1 MLNIGAKIKELRK
14 ERKMTLAQVAGD
26 RITKGM
32 LSLIENGKAQPSMES
47 LQHIA
52 KQLDIDVSELM
63 QTENHQQM
71 KELYRDV
78 EIKRLALNK
87 EHDDKKINEKVLE
100 LYHLIHPFH
109 ENGSLKGAT
118 FEEVRI
124 YEVYLTMR
132 YFAKMD
138 LSEKPFVKLV
148 RMYEQV
154 HGYSKIL
161 KIFGRMGNIKFLENN
176 YAEGLHY
183 LHEGEK
189 YIEKYGDLIDDL
201 EKLDLYYNIT
211 VSYAALNDDVQMEKY
226 LEIALKLAKEK
237 KIVYRLND
245 FYRFLF
251 FIHCSKEEGEKA
263 SYYLK
268 KIRAFAEI
276 MEDPNETL
284 MEQLVTLLYINQ
296 IEKDYEKTVATRFDT
311 NFALEGVSYS
321 ADIFFNGQ
329 YGYAYYMLE
338 RYEEA
343 LQTLKDIEIVEY
355 NQHPID
361 LSMMYRAFAVR
372 ALCYFK
378 LGDKENAKRDILYAM
393 DGVKDL
399 KVTKE
404 IQFIIDAYE
413 EIKK

>member
-78 EIKRLALNK
+78 EKMSSALNK
-87 EHDDKKINEKVLE
+87 EYDKKKFNEKALA
-100 LYHLIHPFH
+100 LYHKIDPYIQD
-109 ENGSLKGAT
+109 GCLKGTT
-118 FEEVRI
+118 FEEVRV
-124 YEVYLTMR
+124 YEAYLSMCYHT
-132 YFAKMD
+132 KID
-138 LSEKPFVKLV
+138 LSEKPFAKLV
-148 RMYEQV
+148 GMYEQV
-154 HGYSKIL
+154 HAYSKIL
-161 KIFGRMGNIKFLENN
+161 NIYDRMASIKFLERDYSN
-176 YAEGLHY
+176 ALDY
-183 LHEGEK
+183 LFEGEK
-189 YIEKYGDLIDDL
+189 YIEKYGDLIDDI

-211 VSYAALNDDVQMEKY
+211 VISAALNEDALVEHY
-226 LEIALKLAKEK
+226 LEIALKLSKEK
-237 KIVYRLND
+237 KIFYRLNE

-251 FIHCSKEEGEKA
+251 FIHCSKEEGERA
-263 SYYLK
+263 FYYLK
-268 KIRAFAEI
+268 KMRAFVEI
-276 MEDPNETL
+276 IEDPAETV
-284 MEQLVTLLYINQ
+284 MEQILTLFYTNQ
-296 IEKDYEKTVATRFDT
+296 IEKDYEKTVATRFDR
-311 NFALEGVSYS
+311 FELPEDYYYD
-321 ADIFFNGQ
+321 ADFFFNGE
-329 YGYAYYMLE
+329 YGLAYFMLG

-343 LQTLKDIEIVEY
+343 LDYLKGLEILGN

-413 EIKK
+413 EIMK

>member
-52 KQLDIDVSELM
+52 KQLGIDVAELM
-63 QTENHQQM
+63 QTKDQLKM
-71 KELYRDV
+71 KELYREV

-87 EHDDKKINEKVLE
+87 EHDDKKMNEKVLE
-100 LYHLIHPFH
+100 LYQLIHPFY
-109 ENGSLKGAT
+109 ENGSLKGAS

-124 YEVYLTMR
+124 FEVYLTMR
-132 YFAKMD
+132 YLAKMD
-138 LSEKPFVKLV
+138 LSEKPFAKLAG
-148 RMYEQV
+148 MYEQV

-161 KIFGRMGNIKFLENN
+161 NIFSRMGNIKFLERN
-176 YAEGLHY
+176 YAEVLRY

-211 VSYAALNDDVQMEKY
+211 VSYAALNDDVQMENY
-226 LEIALKLAKEK
+226 LERALKLAKEK

-263 SYYLK
+263 NYYLK

-276 MEDPNETL
+276 MEEPSETI
-284 MEQLVTLLYINQ
+284 MEQLVTLLYTNQ
-296 IEKDYEKTVATRFDT
+296 IEKDYEKTISTRYENTFT
-311 NFALEGVSYS
+311 SEEFPYNT
-321 ADIFFNGQ
+321 DIFFNGE
-329 YGYAYYMLE
+329 YAFAYYMLE

-343 LQTLKDIEIVEY
+343 LQTLKEIEILEY

-361 LSMMYRAFAVR
+361 LAMMYRSFAVR
-372 ALCYFK
+372 ALCYYK

-404 IQFIIDAYE
+404 IQFLIDAYD
-413 EIKK
+413 EIMK